1 VSTGDGSATAGLPGD
16 SAAAYCESLVREHD
30 KDRYLATLFA
40 PAEKRRHLYA
50 LYAFNYS
57 VARTREVVS
66 DPTIGEIRLQWW
78 RDTLDGIWR
87 GVTPEDPVA
96 IELARAIEAGGLT
109 RLGFMGLLEARTFD
123 LYDDPM
129 PSVDVLEGY
138 LGETSSSLIQM
149 ASLIL
154 SPDRGALAANAAGH
168 AGVAYGITGLLR
180 ALPLHRARGQCY
192 VPVSLLARHGIT
204 AAHVL
209 LGRNGEAIAV
219 TLREMRLL
227 ARRHLMEAR
236 ERGGALPEEVLPAFL
251 PVSVC
256 DLYLKR
262 LERLGARAMKRV
274 ADVSQI
280 RRQWRML
287 WYAMNGRF

>member
-1 VSTGDGSATAGLPGD
+1 MALLTPLSTAW
-16 SAAAYCESLVREHD
+16 
-30 KDRYLATLFA
+30 
-40 PAEKRRHLYA
+40 
-50 LYAFNYS
+50 
-57 VARTREVVS
+57 
-66 DPTIGEIRLQWW
+66 IR
-78 RDTLDGIWR
+78 
-87 GVTPEDPVA
+87 
-96 IELARAIEAGGLT
+96 
-109 RLGFMGLLEARTFD
+109 
-123 LYDDPM
+123 
-129 PSVDVLEGY
+129 
-138 LGETSSSLIQM
+138 
-149 ASLIL
+149 
-154 SPDRGALAANAAGH
+154 
-168 AGVAYGITGLLR
+168 
-180 ALPLHRARGQCY
+180 
-192 VPVSLLARHGIT
+192 VSLAMRCCWSSR
-204 AAHVL
+204 AFSAWM
-209 LGRNGEAIAV
+209 RSV